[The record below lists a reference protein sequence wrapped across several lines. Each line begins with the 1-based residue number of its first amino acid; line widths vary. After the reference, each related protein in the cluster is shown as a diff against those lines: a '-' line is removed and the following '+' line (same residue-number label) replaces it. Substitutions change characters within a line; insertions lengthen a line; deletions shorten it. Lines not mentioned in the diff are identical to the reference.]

1 MRWLQLKRSET
12 NLQQKDLSYIERVQR
27 VVSHVPAE
35 LLSKRAIDCKE
46 YARALFFLEP
56 YLLKDGKMREAE
68 GISQAYESLQH
79 IYSEI
84 DEPDAL
90 EGLFAIMPQ
99 TNLTQQTKGHRKA
112 GRWTAAQ
119 TWYEIQLA
127 EAPSDVNL
135 QLELLTCLKES
146 GQHGMWRIRM
156 LKENITN
163 RT

>member
-79 IYSEI
+79 CRGPFRCES
-84 DEPDAL
+84 
-90 EGLFAIMPQ
+90 
-99 TNLTQQTKGHRKA
+99 
-112 GRWTAAQ
+112 AA
-119 TWYEIQLA
+119 
-127 EAPSDVNL
+127 
-135 QLELLTCLKES
+135 
-146 GQHGMWRIRM
+146 
-156 LKENITN
+156 
-163 RT
+163 